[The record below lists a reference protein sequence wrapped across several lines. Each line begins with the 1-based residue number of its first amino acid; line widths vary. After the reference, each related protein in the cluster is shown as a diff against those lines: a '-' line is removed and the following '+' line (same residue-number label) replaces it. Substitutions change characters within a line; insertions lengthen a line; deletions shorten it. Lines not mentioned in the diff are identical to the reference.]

1 MPAVLFFRTGNGPN
15 ATDSRYVRSLH
26 RVCDLRRRF
35 DLHSGRDLHRGWG
48 LRYGTTWVIGAISI
62 LLKTTLECGLFC
74 VKDIE

>member
-15 ATDSRYVRSLH
+15 ATRAMYA
-26 RVCDLRRRF
+26 VCIVYATCVVDPICIG
-35 DLHSGRDLHRGWG
+35 GRDLHRGWG

-62 LLKTTLECGLFC
+62 LLEMTLECGLFC